1 METYFPFGDRLFG
14 TYMELDREK
23 IIFGIDD
30 NYDDKNNFINIL
42 KRPFRKS

>member
-1 METYFPFGDRLFG
+1 METYFPFGIGYLEP
-14 TYMELDREK
+14 MELDREK

-30 NYDDKNNFINIL
+30 NYDDKNNFIKIL